1 MSTRHGTSWSAV
13 LKATSTG
20 EDHPCPQSAASTGPT
35 SGTTCAVADTDTGEL
50 LVEERFAHDEA
61 GIRALV
67 GALREWRIAR
77 AAIER
82 PEGVL
87 VGRLLRG

>member
-1 MSTRHGTSWSAV
+1 MPAICGIDWANEWHDVR
-13 LKATSTG
+13 
-20 EDHPCPQSAASTGPT
+20 
-35 SGTTCAVADTDTGEL
+35 VADTDTGEL